1 MKVTNLKGLRVYLKD
16 LHVARESGSDGR
28 RTEDHYVGAAGTKN
42 SSIYLP
48 DTSDVLRSA
57 QKGDLYKFAKA
68 GVLSLNDA
76 TTLAAAPGPGNSIT
90 VNHKLGYPP
99 IVTVFKKVIIPGPI
113 TTWVDA
119 AGVVDIVH
127 NVDFT
132 SVVITNT
139 VALPI
144 DFLIRIG

>member
-16 LHVARESGSDGR
+16 LRVARESGSDGR
-28 RTEDHYVGAAGTKN
+28 RTEDRYIDAAGTAN
-42 SSIYLP
+42 SSVYLP

-90 VNHKLGYPP
+90 IQHNLKYPP
-99 IVTVFKKVIIPGPI
+99 SINVFKKVVVGPV

-119 AGVVDIVH
+119 TGIVDVVH

-132 SVVITNT
+132 EVTITNT

>member
-1 MKVTNLKGLRVYLKD
+1 MKVTNLKGLRIYLKD
-16 LHVARESGSDGR
+16 LRIARESGSDGR
-28 RTEDHYVGAAGTKN
+28 RTEDRYVDAAGTAN
-42 SSIYLP
+42 SSVYLP

-76 TTLAAAPGPGNSIT
+76 TTLAAAPGPGSSI
-90 VNHKLGYPP
+90 VIQHDLGYPP
-99 IVTVFKKVIIPGPI
+99 SVNVFKKVMVGPVV
-113 TTWVDA
+113 TWVDA
-119 AGVVDIVH
+119 VGIVDVVH
-127 NVDFT
+127 NADFT
-132 SVVITNT
+132 MVTVFNT